1 MAKKANQ
8 KPASGAK
15 PAAENTVGQIVPKT
29 APAPAGAAP
38 SPPVKPETPKEKGL
52 LEKADELLQK
62 GEIKVLSDA
71 KNGIAGGIDSLV
83 NMAGGGAAAKIIGE
97 IGKGA
102 VEILIPDNVIDIIPG
117 GKVLSGG
124 MKAAKLGKKGLEKLG
139 KEAAEKAAKEAAE
152 KAAKEAAEK
161 AAKEAAEKAAKE
173 AAEKGAKKADV
184 AGNKGG
190 HGKKKGKM
198 KCGEGGP
205 YGDLKKKTGEGKFDR
220 DHIPSKAALLEKAKE
235 LNKGVD
241 LNPDQIKKIT
251 NWGNSIAIP
260 RKAHQ
265 DISPTYGGRN
275 TPAADAKDLAGSAKR
290 DVDTMLEKIDEYD
303 ADGGCKKAYKKAS
316 KKILDMTNDDYERE
330 LKKFLKKPK

>member
-52 LEKADELLQK
+52 LEKADELLEK
-62 GEIKVLSDA
+62 GEIKVLNDA
-71 KNGIAGGIDSLV
+71 KNSVAGGIDSLV
-83 NMAGGGAAAKIIGE
+83 NLAGGGAAAQVVGA

-102 VEILIPDNVIDIIPG
+102 VEVLFPTNVIDIIPG
-117 GKVLSGG
+117 GKILSGG
-124 MKAAKLGKKGLEKLG
+124 KKAGKLAEKLG
-139 KEAAEKAAKEAAE
+139 KEAAEKAKKEAAE
-152 KAAKEAAEK
+152 KAIKEAADK
-161 AAKEAAEKAAKE
+161 KAKDAAKDE
-173 AAEKGAKKADV
+173 AKKADV

-205 YGDLKKKTGEGKFDR
+205 YGDLKKKTGEGKYDR
-220 DHIPSKAALLEKAKE
+220 DHIPSKAALLEKAKA
-235 LNKGVD
+235 LNNGTKLTPAQV
-241 LNPDQIKKIT
+241 KKIA

-265 DISPTYGGRN
+265 QVSPTYGGRN
-275 TPAADAKDLAGSAKR
+275 KPAADAHGEGGLAGAAKR
-290 DVDTMLEKIDEYD
+290 DVDTMMGEIDKYD
-303 ADGGCKKAYKKAS
+303 PDCKDAYKEAS
-316 KKILDMTNDDYERE
+316 KKILDMTNDDYARE
-330 LKKFLKKPK
+330 LKKLLD

>member
-52 LEKADELLQK
+52 LEKAGELLEK
-62 GEIKVLSDA
+62 GEIKVLNDA
-71 KNGIAGGIDSLV
+71 KDSVAGGIDSLV
-83 NMAGGGAAAKIIGE
+83 NLAGGGAAAQVVGA

-102 VEILIPDNVIDIIPG
+102 VEVLFPTNVIDLIPG
-117 GKVLSGG
+117 GKILSGG
-124 MKAAKLGKKGLEKLG
+124 KKAGKLAEKLGKEAAEKAK

-152 KAAKEAAEK
+152 KKAKDAAKDE
-161 AAKEAAEKAAKE
+161 
-173 AAEKGAKKADV
+173 AKKADV

-190 HGKKKGKM
+190 HGKKKAKM
-198 KCGEGGP
+198 KCGEGGK
-205 YGDLKKKTGEGKFDR
+205 YGDLKKKTGEGKYDR

-316 KKILDMTNDDYERE
+316 KKILDMTNDDYKRE
-330 LKKFLKKPK
+330 LNKLLKPTK

>member
-1 MAKKANQ
+1 VDIFF
-8 KPASGAK
+8 P
-15 PAAENTVGQIVPKT
+15 T
-29 APAPAGAAP
+29 
-38 SPPVKPETPKEKGL
+38 
-52 LEKADELLQK
+52 
-62 GEIKVLSDA
+62 
-71 KNGIAGGIDSLV
+71 
-83 NMAGGGAAAKIIGE
+83 
-97 IGKGA
+97 
-102 VEILIPDNVIDIIPG
+102 NVIDFIPG
-117 GKVLSGG
+117 GKILSGG
-124 MKAAKLGKKGLEKLG
+124 KKAAKIAEKLG
-139 KEAAEKAAKEAAE
+139 KEAAE

-190 HGKKKGKM
+190 HGKKKAKM
-198 KCGEGGP
+198 KCGEGGK
-205 YGDLKKKTGEGKFDR
+205 YGDLKKKTGEGKYDR

-235 LNKGVD
+235 LNGGKD
-241 LNPDQIKKIT
+241 LKDWQIKKIT

-275 TPAADAKDLAGSAKR
+275 NPAADAHGEGGLAAAAKR

-316 KKILDMTNDDYERE
+316 KKILDMTNDDYKRE
-330 LKKFLKKPK
+330 LNKLLKPTK